1 MIGSLLTLV
10 ALNGPDGQVIYVN
23 PAQILSVRAPRDYAD
38 NTVNPVIACAIEMS
52 DGKFV
57 NVIDNCEA
65 VLAKIGAR
73 P

>member
-1 MIGSLLTLV
+1 MIGAILTLV

-23 PAQILSVRAPRDYAD
+23 PSHILSVRTPRDYAE
-38 NTVNPVIACAIEMS
+38 NTMSPVIACAIEMS

-57 NVIDNCEA
+57 NVIDNCET